1 MSIGKGEPWG
11 EPWSSPPDAEVWGP
25 DCNLATY
32 ARDNPG
38 GTVRFHPDDD
48 SDFARA
54 VGLHAD
60 ADADA
65 DPGAVNSPLP
75 GPPGG
80 VMRVPVDALEL
91 GDGYL
96 AVNAVVVGTT
106 PGRVDWRTHAE
117 SLRVV
122 VDGRPVF
129 DGKAT
134 TVLVANGEFVNGVD
148 AVPRGHPGDGRI
160 EVQIYSMR
168 RDHRRAMRL
177 RLRWGTHVPHPDI
190 TQASGRHVEVH
201 VSPRSLPLVCDGET
215 RGEVS
220 NLSVSVRPTAFHLLV

>member
-1 MSIGKGEPWG
+1 LTGIAKGEPWG
-11 EPWSSPPDAEVWGP
+11 EPWSEAPDIEIWGA

-38 GTVRFHPDDD
+38 GTVRFHPDPD
-48 SDFARA
+48 SDLARA
-54 VGLHAD
+54 VGLRPD
-60 ADADA
+60 AEGNA
-65 DPGAVNSPLP
+65 GRLP

-80 VMRVPVDALEL
+80 ITRVPVDALEL

-96 AVNAVVVGTT
+96 AVNAVIIGTA
-106 PGRVDWRTHAE
+106 PDRVDWRTHAE

-134 TVLVANGEFVNGVD
+134 TVLIANGEFVNGAD

-160 EVQIYSMR
+160 EIQIYSMR
-168 RDHRRAMRL
+168 RDRRRVMRL
-177 RLRWGTHVPHPDI
+177 RLRQGTHVPHPDI
-190 TQASGRHVEVH
+190 TQAVGRHVEVH

-220 NLSVSVRPTAFHLLV
+220 NVTVSVRPDAFHLLV